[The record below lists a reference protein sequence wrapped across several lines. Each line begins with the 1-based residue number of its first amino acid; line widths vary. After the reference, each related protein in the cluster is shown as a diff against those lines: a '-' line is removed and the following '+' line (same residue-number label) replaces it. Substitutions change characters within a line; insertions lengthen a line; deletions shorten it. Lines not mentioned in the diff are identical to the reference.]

1 MNIKEIIVLDEVSED
16 IEDGSKFYDRCEFG
30 IGDYFIDCIISD
42 IESLKLYAGIHSK
55 HFGSFRIFSKR
66 FPFAIYYDL
75 YNNIAIVIALLDMR
89 MNPAWIRKKLKNRRV

>member
-16 IEDGSKFYDRCEFG
+16 IEDGRKFYDECEFG

-55 HFGSFRIFSKR
+55 HFGSFRMLSKR
-66 FPFAIYYDL
+66 
-75 YNNIAIVIALLDMR
+75 
-89 MNPAWIRKKLKNRRV
+89 